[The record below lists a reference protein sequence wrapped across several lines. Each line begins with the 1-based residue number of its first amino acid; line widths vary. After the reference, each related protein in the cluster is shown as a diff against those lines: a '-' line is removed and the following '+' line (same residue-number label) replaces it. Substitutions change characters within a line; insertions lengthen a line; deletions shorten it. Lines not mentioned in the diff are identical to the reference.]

1 MFAYVAMLVD
11 EDLFDIV
18 EIFFLIVGHTH
29 ASIDQYFSILAKRIK
44 TKDFIGS
51 PLALAALLACSQQ
64 SRILSGRPS
73 EDNRKRYVSSRPLDV
88 KKLSAMFDLKSCLG
102 PLINKSIQYYPIP
115 HYFRFE
121 KFNGICAMQYGIYSA
136 QKTLL
141 PERPDI
147 AGKINVV
154 IIDVWISKSLLI
166 LFIMYVDHRI
176 RVRSLRESRH

>member
-29 ASIDQYFSILAKRIK
+29 ASIDQYIFSISAKRIK

-73 EDNRKRYVSSRPLDV
+73 EDNRKRYVSSRPLGV

-102 PLINKSIQYYPIP
+102 PLINKSIQYYP
-115 HYFRFE
+115 
-121 KFNGICAMQYGIYSA
+121 MQYGIYSA

-147 AGKINVV
+147 AGIINVV

-176 RVRSLRESRH
+176 